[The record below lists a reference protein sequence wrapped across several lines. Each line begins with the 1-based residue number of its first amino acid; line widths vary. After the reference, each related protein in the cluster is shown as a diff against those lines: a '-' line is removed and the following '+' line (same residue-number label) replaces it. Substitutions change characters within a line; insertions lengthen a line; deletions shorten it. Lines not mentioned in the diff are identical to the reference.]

1 MKGYQPGKAGAA
13 AGSPETTAG
22 GAVPGKRTLVEDAYA
37 RAAAAAPAA
46 APAGEGQALDT
57 SGGPQI
63 EGGTL
68 FSGPD
73 ASLTDAVPAE
83 GVPTPDVSDADYES
97 LLGVKDAIDAK
108 KMLPIEGING
118 KTFTAT
124 GCAGKKD
131 GKVSFTFD
139 RAYVGDY
146 EYPAAG
152 KTVRGVH
159 VIISAALSGCGE
171 HTEVKLVQ
179 ILRNFTKKDG
189 KIVNADPKN
198 DVRRKRSGWGDDKA
212 KSQGWRV
219 DALTDKSSPFYADNS
234 TGGFHGNHGSSTKA
248 AKLRDTPGDWATD
261 KNVGKEFRT
270 CAVSYAG
277 GKGTVL
283 ACVQWGYYID
293 DTGKA
298 TFYPATPVTF
308 TGSVTELGDA
318 AARWDGIEGN
328 TKANLTP

>member
-1 MKGYQPGKAGAA
+1 VKTHQPGKSGATESGESA
-13 AGSPETTAG
+13 ATA
-22 GAVPGKRTLVEDAYA
+22 APGKQTLVEGAY
-37 RAAAAAPAA
+37 
-46 APAGEGQALDT
+46 GGQQL
-57 SGGPQI
+57 
-63 EGGTL
+63 EGGTF

-73 ASLTDAVPAE
+73 ASLSAAVPAE
-83 GVPTPDVSDADYES
+83 GALTPDASDADYES
-97 LLGVKDAIDAK
+97 SLGIKDAIDAK
-108 KMLPIEGING
+108 KMLPVDGING
-118 KTFTAT
+118 KTFTAV

-131 GKVSFTFD
+131 GKVAFTFD
-139 RAYVGDY
+139 RAFVGDY

-152 KTVRGVH
+152 RTVRGVH

-171 HTEVKLVQ
+171 HSEVKLVQ

-189 KIVNADPKN
+189 KVVNADPEN
-198 DVRRKRSGWGDDKA
+198 ETRRKRSGWGDDKA

-219 DALTDKSSPFYADNS
+219 DALTDKTSPFYADNS
-234 TGGFHGNHGSSTKA
+234 SSGFHGNHGSSTKA
-248 AKLRDTPGDWATD
+248 SKLRDTPGDWATD

-298 TFYPATPVTF
+298 AFYPATPVTF
-308 TGSVTELGDA
+308 TGSVTELDDA

-328 TKANLTP
+328 TKANLTK

>member
-1 MKGYQPGKAGAA
+1 MKAHQPGKAGAA
-13 AGSPETTAG
+13 SGSLETTAG
-22 GAVPGKRTLVEDAYA
+22 GSAPGKRTLVEDAYGN
-37 RAAAAAPAA
+37 AAAA

-73 ASLTDAVPAE
+73 AGLTDSVPAE
-83 GVPTPDVSDADYES
+83 GVPTPDVGDADYES

-171 HTEVKLVQ
+171 HKEVKLVQ

-219 DALTDKSSPFYADNS
+219 DALTDKNSPFYADNS
-234 TGGFHGNHGSSTKA
+234 SNGFHGDHGSSTKA

-308 TGSVTELGDA
+308 TGSVTELDDA
-318 AARWDGIEGN
+318 TARWDGIEGN
-328 TKANLTP
+328 TKANLTK

>member
-1 MKGYQPGKAGAA
+1 VKTQRPGETGAT
-13 AGSPETTAG
+13 GGGTATA
-22 GAVPGKRTLVEDAYA
+22 GAVPGKRTLVDGLQGG
-37 RAAAAAPAA
+37 AAAAAPA
-46 APAGEGQALDT
+46 GQALDT

-68 FSGPD
+68 FSGPVAGLT
-73 ASLTDAVPAE
+73 ASVPAE
-83 GVPTPDVSDADYES
+83 GEPSPDVNDADYES
-97 LLGVKDAIDAK
+97 ALGIKAAIDAK

-131 GKVSFTFD
+131 GKVAFTFD
-139 RAYVGDY
+139 RAFVGDY
-146 EYPAAG
+146 EYAAAG

-171 HTEVKLVQ
+171 HTEVKLIQ

-189 KIVNADPKN
+189 KVVGADPKN

-219 DALTDKSSPFYADNS
+219 DGLTDKNTPFYVDNS
-234 TGGFHGNHGSSTKA
+234 TTSDIYGNHGSSTKA

-261 KNVGKEFRT
+261 RNVGKQFRT

-283 ACVQWGYYID
+283 ACVEWGYYID

-298 TFYPATPVTF
+298 TFYPATPVTH
-308 TGSVTELGDA
+308 TGSVTELDDA

-328 TKANLTP
+328 TKANLTA